1 MWWLLFSCKKITDT
15 VLIRHGCLHHGEL
28 RQEPG
33 DTDSDNLKA
42 GGASDDTGSSDE
54 DDIKIPAHQDKDSDI
69 EKLINYKV
77 PVNSGGIMT
86 HNTSTLTTRKNHKP
100 PEGEFKP
107 NWWLRSSGT
116 MQWESRKPFV
126 PCNHEGRCD
135 QVNCRCFRER
145 ITCENSCKC
154 PSDCN
159 RRFPGCTSTCAT
171 SGRICDSD
179 YCLCVKFSRECDAD
193 LCTTCGAAE
202 MLDPVNRYDE
212 DVQSERCCNVA
223 IQRRVFRKTLMGHS
237 ELHGFGLYAGED
249 LNEADYIGEYVGE
262 TISSE
267 EADRRVVVYDSQKA
281 MYLFQLNKSRLSLKV
296 SH

>member
-1 MWWLLFSCKKITDT
+1 
-15 VLIRHGCLHHGEL
+15 
-28 RQEPG
+28 
-33 DTDSDNLKA
+33 
-42 GGASDDTGSSDE
+42 
-54 DDIKIPAHQDKDSDI
+54 
-69 EKLINYKV
+69 
-77 PVNSGGIMT
+77 
-86 HNTSTLTTRKNHKP
+86 
-100 PEGEFKP
+100 
-107 NWWLRSSGT
+107 
-116 MQWESRKPFV
+116 
-126 PCNHEGRCD
+126 
-135 QVNCRCFRER
+135 
-145 ITCENSCKC
+145 
-154 PSDCN
+154 
-159 RRFPGCTSTCAT
+159 
-171 SGRICDSD
+171 
-179 YCLCVKFSRECDAD
+179 
-193 LCTTCGAAE
+193 